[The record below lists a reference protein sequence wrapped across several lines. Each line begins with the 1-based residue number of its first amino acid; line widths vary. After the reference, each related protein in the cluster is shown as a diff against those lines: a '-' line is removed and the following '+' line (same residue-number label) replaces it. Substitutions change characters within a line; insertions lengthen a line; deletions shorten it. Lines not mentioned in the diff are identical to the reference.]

1 MYGEKVKKIAALQ
14 PLFTLDKFIIPT
26 TKQGDQYRQTREK
39 ENSNKGDRTRT
50 GLHGLSVQKDTND
63 DQKSD
68 SVQDHTKSKE
78 NKQKAEDQLAGRQQ
92 HDQPHGLF

>member
-1 MYGEKVKKIAALQ
+1 M
-14 PLFTLDKFIIPT
+14 
-26 TKQGDQYRQTREK
+26 
-39 ENSNKGDRTRT
+39 
-50 GLHGLSVQKDTND
+50 ND